1 MSLMVLLFLGKYCY
15 YWTSFPVTKTL
26 KSGHS
31 HSFVLWGISMSRAD
45 DIKGK
50 IHELAEQVAED
61 EGLELVD
68 IIILGSARKML
79 LRVIIDKESGVTVGD
94 CERMSRGIEALLDVE
109 DIVKAAYTLEVSS
122 PGLDRPLVKMKDFER
137 SRGKLARV
145 ITSEKIGNETFFIGR
160 IIDTGSNSI
169 RLRLEE
175 KPAKG
180 HAKKKVAEEPRD
192 AFIPFEK
199 ISKANLEIQP

>member
-1 MSLMVLLFLGKYCY
+1 M
-15 YWTSFPVTKTL
+15 
-26 KSGHS
+26 
-31 HSFVLWGISMSRAD
+31 
-45 DIKGK
+45 
-50 IHELAEQVAED
+50 
-61 EGLELVD
+61 
-68 IIILGSARKML
+68 
-79 LRVIIDKESGVTVGD
+79 
-94 CERMSRGIEALLDVE
+94 
-109 DIVKAAYTLEVSS
+109 
-122 PGLDRPLVKMKDFER
+122 DRPLVKMKDFER
-137 SRGKLARV
+137 NRGKLARV

-160 IIDTGSNSI
+160 IIDTGDHWI

>member
-15 YWTSFPVTKTL
+15 AKTSFSVMQIL
-26 KSGHS
+26 KSGQS
-31 HSFVLWGISMSRAD
+31 HSFVLWGISMNRAD

-68 IIILGSARKML
+68 IIILGTGRKML

-109 DIVKAAYTLEVSS
+109 DIV
-122 PGLDRPLVKMKDFER
+122 
-137 SRGKLARV
+137 
-145 ITSEKIGNETFFIGR
+145 
-160 IIDTGSNSI
+160 
-169 RLRLEE
+169 
-175 KPAKG
+175 
-180 HAKKKVAEEPRD
+180 
-192 AFIPFEK
+192 
-199 ISKANLEIQP
+199 